1 MEKDK
6 TLLTNQEKVKAQ
18 LEKVYAES
26 KKLQDIKPPKQ
37 YENLQMELKKSLILY
52 EKSRDKILEL
62 VDEISETKADIGTK
76 SLNEAMGM
84 FGKAIDDIRALD
96 EQSVSEVE

>member
-37 YENLQMELKKSLILY
+37 
-52 EKSRDKILEL
+52 
-62 VDEISETKADIGTK
+62 
-76 SLNEAMGM
+76 
-84 FGKAIDDIRALD
+84 
-96 EQSVSEVE
+96 

>member
-52 EKSRDKILEL
+52 EKSRDKILES
-62 VDEISETKADIGTK
+62 VDEISETRQT
-76 SLNEAMGM
+76 LVQ
-84 FGKAIDDIRALD
+84 R
-96 EQSVSEVE
+96 V

>member
-37 YENLQMELKKSLILY
+37 YENLQMELKKVFNSL
-52 EKSRDKILEL
+52 
-62 VDEISETKADIGTK
+62 
-76 SLNEAMGM
+76 
-84 FGKAIDDIRALD
+84 
-96 EQSVSEVE
+96 